1 MCAGNYSQVHPPL
14 MLCRCCWAGVSRV
27 FESGVILSH
36 ALLPQAIDVWSV
48 GCVLAEL
55 YQLFKSDSDKRSFR
69 PFFNGTIKLRP
80 GEREGALL
88 ARRALFNFCS
98 RIPVELFCVADS
110 QCTQAELLLK
120 TIFSIIGEC
129 MFEF

>member
-1 MCAGNYSQVHPPL
+1 MCAGNYSQVHPLLMCTP
-14 MLCRCCWAGVSRV
+14 MLCLCCWAGVSRV

-55 YQLFKSDSDKRSFR
+55 YQLFKSDADKRSFR

-88 ARRALFNFCS
+88 ARRALCKILFEDS
-98 RIPVELFCVADS
+98 R
-110 QCTQAELLLK
+110 
-120 TIFSIIGEC
+120 
-129 MFEF
+129 